1 MKKHLSPASLPV
13 FSALVLSLIISNS
26 VHADDSEII
35 VISATAQQQSW
46 LLSPASVELASL
58 PDAGIII
65 DSAKLLER
73 ISGVQADSRAN
84 FAQDTRLSIR
94 GFGSRSAFGI
104 RSLYLQQD
112 GIPLSTPDGQGQLSS
127 ILLDN
132 IERIEVLKGPLA
144 ALYGNAAGGVISL
157 YSRQSLHSAAG
168 VAVAG
173 SEQHRQYRL
182 YADWVEGDTSLSAGI
197 KHFETTGYRAHS
209 AAEKQQ
215 AQLLY
220 RTSVAQSVR
229 LMARL
234 DYARDPQLQD
244 PLGLSLDTWRAE
256 PNQTD
261 SAAMR
266 FDTEKNSRQ
275 RQLSFSLTDYHEA
288 DEWQLS
294 SWFGDRHIGQRLAF
308 SGSALSSAGGEVALQ
323 RQFGGINGN
332 YRLLHSDTFELRLGA
347 SVVQSQDDRQGYV
360 NNFGQRGELR
370 RQQTDSADSKD
381 LFARF
386 SWQPAP
392 DWQLQGGWR
401 YSQLTLAIED
411 QYTNSDN
418 PDDSGTKRFYNQAIA
433 LGLNYRISNGISAFV
448 SMAEGFES
456 PTLAE
461 IAYRRD
467 GSGVNLALDAS
478 TNRQWESGV
487 KWQQHNA
494 KGASS
499 SGSLSWFNAVTD
511 NELLVD
517 SAIGGRTSYR
527 NAAKTQRHGLE
538 LQLRWRP
545 NDYWQH
551 QLSGHYVSATFSAD
565 ELKGKSLPGVAKHQ
579 WHWQLAYRP
588 WQDRTQLS
596 LHSQYRSK
604 VYINDANEEQAPGAV
619 TFSLSAQHSQQLSQL
634 RLDYWLALDNI
645 TDKAYV
651 GSVIVNQSNGRAI
664 EPAPGRQL
672 SAGITAHYV
681 W

>member
-1 MKKHLSPASLPV
+1 MPGIPALI
-13 FSALVLSLIISNS
+13 LSLAINHS

-35 VISATAQQQSW
+35 VISASAQQQSW
-46 LLSPASVELASL
+46 LLSPASVELAAL

-65 DSAKLLER
+65 DSAKLLES

-127 ILLDN
+127 VLLDN
-132 IERIEVLKGPLA
+132 VERIEVLKGPLA

-157 YSRQSLHSAAG
+157 YSRQPSQSAAG

-173 SEQHRQYRL
+173 SGQHRQHRL

-197 KHFETTGYRAHS
+197 KHFKTEGYRAHS
-209 AAEKQQ
+209 AAKKQQ
-215 AQLLY
+215 AQLVY
-220 RTSVAQSVR
+220 RTAVAQSVR

-244 PLGLSLDTWRAE
+244 PLGLSLESWRAQ

-261 SAAMR
+261 SAAIR
-266 FDTEKNSRQ
+266 FDTEKSSRQ
-275 RQLSFSLTDYHEA
+275 RQLSLSLSDYLEA
-288 DEWQLS
+288 DQWQLS
-294 SWFGDRHIGQRLAF
+294 GWVGDRHIGQRLAF
-308 SGSALSSAGGEVALQ
+308 TGSALSSAGGEVALQ
-323 RQFGGINGN
+323 RQFSGVNGDF
-332 YRLLHSDTFELRLGA
+332 RLLRSDTFQLRLGA

-370 RQQTDSADSKD
+370 RQQTDSANNKD
-381 LFARF
+381 VFSRF
-386 SWQPAP
+386 SWQPLQ
-392 DWQLQGGWR
+392 DFQLEGGWR
-401 YSQLTLAIED
+401 YSQLKLAIED
-411 QYTNSDN
+411 QFINAEN

-433 LGLNYRISNGISAFV
+433 LGLNYRISNGISAFF
-448 SMAEGFES
+448 SAAEGFES

-461 IAYRRD
+461 IAYRSD
-467 GSGVNLALDAS
+467 GSGVNLTLDAS
-478 TNRQWESGV
+478 TNRQWESGI
-487 KWQQHNA
+487 KWQQRSA
-494 KGASS
+494 AG
-499 SGSLSWFNAVTD
+499 SGSVSWFNVTTD

-517 SAIGGRTSYR
+517 TAIGGRTSYR
-527 NAAKTQRHGLE
+527 NAARTQRHGLE
-538 LQLRWRP
+538 IQLRWRP

-551 QLSGHYVSATFSAD
+551 QLSGHYVSATFSTD
-565 ELKGKSLPGVAKHQ
+565 DLNGNSLPGVAKHQ

-588 WQDRTQLS
+588 WQDATQLS

-604 VYINDANEEQAPGAV
+604 VYLNDANDAQTPGAV
-619 TFSLSAQHSQQLSQL
+619 TFSLSAQHSQQLSKL
-634 RLDYWLALDNI
+634 TLDYWLALDNI
-645 TDKAYV
+645 ADKAYV

-672 SAGITAHYV
+672 SAGITAHYA

>member
-1 MKKHLSPASLPV
+1 MPGFPALI
-13 FSALVLSLIISNS
+13 LSLAINHS
-26 VHADDSEII
+26 VHADDREII
-35 VISATAQQQSW
+35 VISASAQQQSW
-46 LLSPASVELASL
+46 LLSPASVELAAL

-65 DSAKLLER
+65 DSAKLLES

-127 ILLDN
+127 VLLDN

-157 YSRQSLHSAAG
+157 YSRQPSQSAAG

-173 SEQHRQYRL
+173 SGQHRQYRL

-197 KHFETTGYRAHS
+197 KHFKTEGYRAHS
-209 AAEKQQ
+209 AAKKQQ
-215 AQLLY
+215 AQLVY
-220 RTSVAQSVR
+220 RTAVAQSVR

-234 DYARDPQLQD
+234 DYGRDPQLQD
-244 PLGLSLDTWRAE
+244 PLGLSLESWRAQ

-261 SAAMR
+261 SAAIR
-266 FDTEKNSRQ
+266 FDTEKSSRQ
-275 RQLSFSLTDYHEA
+275 RQLSLSLSDYLEA
-288 DEWQLS
+288 DQWQLS
-294 SWFGDRHIGQRLAF
+294 GWVGDRHIGQRLAF
-308 SGSALSSAGGEVALQ
+308 TGSALSSAGGEVALQ
-323 RQFGGINGN
+323 RQFSGVNGDF
-332 YRLLHSDTFELRLGA
+332 RLLRSDTFQLRLGA
-347 SVVQSQDDRQGYV
+347 SAVQSQDDRQGYV

-370 RQQTDSADSKD
+370 RQQTDSANNKD
-381 LFARF
+381 VFSRF
-386 SWQPAP
+386 SWQPLQ
-392 DWQLQGGWR
+392 DFQLEGGWR
-401 YSQLTLAIED
+401 YSQLKLAIED
-411 QYTNSDN
+411 QFINAEN
-418 PDDSGTKRFYNQAIA
+418 PDDSGSKRFYNQAIA
-433 LGLNYRISNGISAFV
+433 LGLNYRISNGISAFF
-448 SMAEGFES
+448 SAAEGFES

-461 IAYRRD
+461 IAYRSD

-478 TNRQWESGV
+478 TNRQWESGI
-487 KWQQHNA
+487 KWQQRSAAGSN
-494 KGASS
+494 S
-499 SGSLSWFNAVTD
+499 SGSVSWFNVTTD

-517 SAIGGRTSYR
+517 TAIGGRTSYR
-527 NAAKTQRHGLE
+527 NAARTQRHGLE
-538 LQLRWRP
+538 IQLRWRP

-551 QLSGHYVSATFSAD
+551 QLSGHYVSATFSTD
-565 ELKGKSLPGVAKHQ
+565 DLNGNSLPGVAKHQ

-588 WQDRTQLS
+588 WQDATQLS

-604 VYINDANEEQAPGAV
+604 VYLNDANDAQAPGAV
-619 TFSLSAQHSQQLSQL
+619 TFSLSAQHSQQLSKL
-634 RLDYWLALDNI
+634 TLDYWLALDNI
-645 TDKAYV
+645 ADKAYV

-672 SAGITAHYV
+672 SAGIAAHYA

>member
-1 MKKHLSPASLPV
+1 MPGFPALI
-13 FSALVLSLIISNS
+13 LSLAINHS

-35 VISATAQQQSW
+35 VISASAQQQSW
-46 LLSPASVELASL
+46 LLSPASVELAAL
-58 PDAGIII
+58 PDTGIII
-65 DSAKLLER
+65 DSAKLLES

-127 ILLDN
+127 VLLDN

-157 YSRQSLHSAAG
+157 YSRQPSQSAAG

-173 SEQHRQYRL
+173 SGQHRQYRL

-197 KHFETTGYRAHS
+197 KHFKTEGYRAHS
-209 AAEKQQ
+209 AAKKQQ
-215 AQLLY
+215 AQLVY
-220 RTSVAQSVR
+220 RTAVAQSVR

-234 DYARDPQLQD
+234 DYGRDPQLQD
-244 PLGLSLDTWRAE
+244 PLGLSLESWRAQ

-261 SAAMR
+261 SAAIR
-266 FDTEKNSRQ
+266 FDTEKSSRQ
-275 RQLSFSLTDYHEA
+275 RQLSLSLSDYLEA
-288 DEWQLS
+288 DQWQLS
-294 SWFGDRHIGQRLAF
+294 GWVGDRHIGQRLAF
-308 SGSALSSAGGEVALQ
+308 TGGALSSAGGEVALQ
-323 RQFGGINGN
+323 RQFSGVNGDF
-332 YRLLHSDTFELRLGA
+332 RLLRSDTFQLRLGA
-347 SVVQSQDDRQGYV
+347 NVVQSQDDRQGYV

-370 RQQTDSADSKD
+370 RQQTDSANNKD
-381 LFARF
+381 VFSRF
-386 SWQPAP
+386 SWQPLQ
-392 DWQLQGGWR
+392 DFQLEGGWR
-401 YSQLTLAIED
+401 YSQLKLAIED
-411 QYTNSDN
+411 QFINAEN

-433 LGLNYRISNGISAFV
+433 LGLNYRISNGISAFF
-448 SMAEGFES
+448 SAAEGFES

-461 IAYRRD
+461 IAYRSD
-467 GSGVNLALDAS
+467 GSGVNLTLDAS
-478 TNRQWESGV
+478 TNRQWESGI
-487 KWQQHNA
+487 KWQQPRAAGSN
-494 KGASS
+494 S
-499 SGSLSWFNAVTD
+499 SGSVSWFNVTTD

-517 SAIGGRTSYR
+517 TAIGGRTSYR
-527 NAAKTQRHGLE
+527 NAARTQRHGLE
-538 LQLRWRP
+538 IQLRWRP

-551 QLSGHYVSATFSAD
+551 QLSGHYVSATFSTD
-565 ELKGKSLPGVAKHQ
+565 DLNGNSLPGVAKHQ

-588 WQDRTQLS
+588 WQDATQLS

-604 VYINDANEEQAPGAV
+604 VYLNDANDAQAPGAV
-619 TFSLSAQHSQQLSQL
+619 TFSLSAQHSQQLSKL
-634 RLDYWLALDNI
+634 TLDYWLALDNI
-645 TDKAYV
+645 ADKAYV